1 MYINNKMV
9 SMEIIA
15 TPFEAYNFDRDDLK
29 SGTSLTI
36 IFLEPGSYS
45 IELIDVATENN
56 ITSINVPSNEY
67 GGAFHEVN
75 FGKVTYTNLD
85 TEVNSQLLI
94 EGEFIIKKDSVSV
107 KTLFVYDY
115 QFSVT
120 GDAYNSTYNE
130 ILSNNFT
137 AFFHSKH
144 SGSYKLYL
152 ENVTVYSYD
161 SGRNLNLTSN
171 DPRYIKLRYVSLSA
185 GQIKGVIKWFINS
198 STARINGREAMSTN
212 VVKQYGISDY
222 KIEQAPNTVD
232 DNTLYTLKLKNES
245 TNYTTFNV
253 SLINVDD
260 SGFTT
265 VQNVNPGITL
275 DVSETPQLIARGEQG
290 IITYT
295 NQDDS
300 NVTKTIIVNPVV
312 DPLQVVGPTS
322 VNDLQQYSLELI
334 NNKSTLVMIPVTITN
349 VSNILYTFLEISN
362 DNNNN
367 IITIT
372 ETPQLISRGEPG
384 TIVYTEDGNST
395 VIHTITV
402 NALVPLF
409 QFLDAPSSVNDK
421 TSYNFQLVNNSS
433 MSAIFNVTSTNIK
446 VGTVSNIQEMNAS
459 SSISV
464 SETPEL
470 FVPGEQGTIV
480 FTKNDDT
487 SVTHTITVNALV
499 PLFQFLDAPSSVN
512 DKTSYN
518 FQLVNN
524 SSMSAIFNVT
534 LTNIKEDT
542 VSNIQEMNASSSI
555 SVSETPELIAPGEQG
570 TIVFTK
576 FDNPLVTHTIT
587 VKPTIPAFEF
597 SNIPEKVKDNTEV
610 SFNVKNNTN
619 NASRFT
625 ITKTNSS
632 ANNLEQITV
641 NPSESLD
648 INDILTLNNK
658 LISGKITI
666 SNGIV
671 SKTIFIDIKKKPI
684 IVNNKSTSLKG
695 GMPLKFGI
703 ADNGSS
709 FNNARKSFTKTE
721 LRTETYKES
730 IKKSYGGSYIK
741 DASSIIADKK
751 KNAIGSS
758 VNHLEQEVNF
768 GGSKETEQSTAKQTL
783 MRGSRYRF

>member
-1 MYINNKMV
+1 
-9 SMEIIA
+9 MEILA
-15 TPFEAYNFDRDDLK
+15 TPFDAYKFDRDDLK

-36 IFLEPGSYS
+36 IFLEPGNYS

-56 ITSINVPSNEY
+56 ITAINVASNDY
-67 GGAFHEVN
+67 GSAFHNVN
-75 FGKVTYTNLD
+75 FGKVTYTNLNI
-85 TEVNSQLLI
+85 EVNSQLLI
-94 EGEFIIKKDSVSV
+94 EGQFIIKKDSVPV

-120 GDAYNSTYNE
+120 GIGYNSTYNE
-130 ILSNNFT
+130 IISNNSTNNTT
-137 AFFHSKH
+137 AYFNSKH
-144 SGSYKLYL
+144 SGRYQLYL
-152 ENVTVYSYD
+152 ENVTVTNYD
-161 SGRNLNLTSN
+161 SGTNLNLSSN
-171 DPRYIKLRYVSLSA
+171 EPRYIKLTSISLSA
-185 GQIKGVIKWFINS
+185 GQTKGVIKWFTNS
-198 STARINGREAMSTN
+198 STDRLNGREVMSTN
-212 VVKQYGISDY
+212 VVRQYGISDY

-253 SLINVDD
+253 SLINVHD

-265 VQNVNPGITL
+265 VQNVNSGITL

-322 VNDLQQYSLELI
+322 VNYLQQYSLELI

-349 VSNILYTFLEISN
+349 VSNILYTFLKISN
-362 DNNNN
+362 DNNN

-433 MSAIFNVTSTNIK
+433 I
-446 VGTVSNIQEMNAS
+446 
-459 SSISV
+459 
-464 SETPEL
+464 
-470 FVPGEQGTIV
+470 
-480 FTKNDDT
+480 
-487 SVTHTITVNALV
+487 
-499 PLFQFLDAPSSVN
+499 
-512 DKTSYN
+512 
-518 FQLVNN
+518 
-524 SSMSAIFNVT
+524 SAIFNVT
-534 LTNIKEDT
+534 LTNIKVGT
-542 VSNIQEMNASSSI
+542 VSNFQEMNASSSI
-555 SVSETPELIAPGEQG
+555 TVSETPELAAPGVQG

-576 FDNPLVTHTIT
+576 NDNPLVTHTIT

-597 SNIPEKVKDNTEV
+597 SNIPGKVKDNTEV

-703 ADNGSS
+703 VDNGSS

-730 IKKSYGGSYIK
+730 SKKSYGNSYIK

-768 GGSKETEQSTAKQTL
+768 GGSNPIESTVAKRAL
-783 MRGSRYRF
+783 SRGSRYRF

>member
-1 MYINNKMV
+1 
-9 SMEIIA
+9 MEILA
-15 TPFEAYNFDRDDLK
+15 TPFDAYKFDRDDLK

-36 IFLEPGSYS
+36 IFLEPGNYS

-56 ITSINVPSNEY
+56 ITAINVASNDY
-67 GGAFHEVN
+67 GSAFHNVN
-75 FGKVTYTNLD
+75 FGKVTYTNLNI
-85 TEVNSQLLI
+85 EVNSQLLI
-94 EGEFIIKKDSVSV
+94 EGQFIIKKDSVPV

-120 GDAYNSTYNE
+120 GIGYNSTYNE
-130 ILSNNFT
+130 IISNNSTNNTT
-137 AFFHSKH
+137 AYFNSKH
-144 SGSYKLYL
+144 SGRYQLYL
-152 ENVTVYSYD
+152 ENVTVTNYD
-161 SGRNLNLTSN
+161 SGTNLNLSSN
-171 DPRYIKLRYVSLSA
+171 EPRYIKLTSISLSA
-185 GQIKGVIKWFINS
+185 GQTKGVIKWFTNS
-198 STARINGREAMSTN
+198 STDRLNGREVMSTN
-212 VVKQYGISDY
+212 VVRQYGISDY

-253 SLINVDD
+253 SLINVHD

-265 VQNVNPGITL
+265 VQNVNSGITL

-349 VSNILYTFLEISN
+349 VSNILYTFLKISN
-362 DNNNN
+362 DNNN

-433 MSAIFNVTSTNIK
+433 ISAIFNVTLTNIK
-446 VGTVSNIQEMNAS
+446 VGTVSNFQEMNAS
-459 SSISV
+459 SSITV

-470 FVPGEQGTIV
+470 AAPGEPGTIV

-524 SSMSAIFNVT
+524 SSISAIFNVT
-534 LTNIKEDT
+534 LTNIKVGT
-542 VSNIQEMNASSSI
+542 VSNFQEMNASSSI
-555 SVSETPELIAPGEQG
+555 TVSETPELAAPGVQG

-576 FDNPLVTHTIT
+576 NDNPLVTHTIT

-597 SNIPEKVKDNTEV
+597 SNIPGKVKDNTEV

-703 ADNGSS
+703 VDNGSS

-730 IKKSYGGSYIK
+730 SKKSYGNSYIK

-768 GGSKETEQSTAKQTL
+768 GGSNPIESTVAKRAL
-783 MRGSRYRF
+783 SRGSRYRF